1 MSPPPITGALQ
12 ARMIALRRELH
23 EHPELSW
30 GERESARR
38 VARALGELGV
48 GAEPVSG
55 TGLVAEISGRRAGPL
70 VALRA
75 DLDALPLAE
84 ATGLPFASTVP
95 GVMHACGHDAHSA
108 MLFGAAALL
117 HARRPPLPVRLLWQP
132 AEELGTGARA
142 LREAGVLEGVAAIFG
157 VHVDNRY
164 PTGTLVVTDGAV
176 NASSDGF
183 RVTVRGRGG
192 HAARPHETVDAV
204 VTAAAIVL
212 ALQTV
217 VAREID
223 PADPAVLTVGRL
235 QAGEVSNVIAET
247 AVLEGT
253 LRALDS
259 AVRARLAASLT
270 RVATATGTAHGAGVE
285 VEILEG
291 TPLVYNAPEMAA
303 LARSAAAEV
312 VGSENL
318 RALRRANLGGED
330 FGCYLER
337 VPGAFIRVGAGRAG
351 ATMHPAHSCR
361 FDLDEGCLSAGAA
374 WLAQVAARAGERLA
388 A

>member
-1 MSPPPITGALQ
+1 MSAVGAALQ
-12 ARMIALRRELH
+12 ARMVALRRDLH
-23 EHPELSW
+23 QHPELSW

-48 GAEPVSG
+48 VVEVVAT
-55 TGLVAEISGRRAGPL
+55 TGLMAEIPGRRAGPL
-70 VALRA
+70 IALRA

-84 ATGLPFASTVP
+84 ATGLPYASTVP

-108 MLFGAAALL
+108 MLFGAAAIL
-117 HARRPPLPVRLLWQP
+117 HERRPPLPVRLLWQP

-142 LREAGVLEGVAAIFG
+142 LCEAGVLDGVAAIFG

-164 PTGTLVVTDGAV
+164 PTGTLVVSEGAV

-183 RVTVRGRGG
+183 RITVRGRGG

-204 VTAAAIVL
+204 VAAAAIVM
-212 ALQTV
+212 ALQVV

-253 LRALDS
+253 LRALDAS
-259 AVRARLAASLT
+259 VRARLAASLT

-291 TPLVYNAPEMAA
+291 TPPVHNTPEMAS
-303 LARSAAAEV
+303 LARSAAVEV
-312 VGSENL
+312 VGPENL

-337 VPGAFIRVGAGRAG
+337 VPGAFIRVGAGRVG
-351 ATMHPAHSCR
+351 AAMHPAHSCR
-361 FDLDEGCLSAGAA
+361 FDLDEGCLGAGAA
-374 WLAQVAARAGERLA
+374 WMARVAERAGERLA